1 VISSLSIA
9 NFELLNV
16 DLCFYSRRRYNA
28 KSEVQ
33 PFESNMIKIIHL
45 TFILLSIFSFVGR
58 VILSETH
65 PAILK
70 QKAFKIAPHVIDTL
84 LLVSG
89 ITLVFQGGWLS
100 TDYGW
105 IIAKMVALLGYI
117 GLGVVVMRNRG
128 TVRWL
133 AFVGAMVCFVYIGI
147 VAVTKNAF
155 FFI

>member
-1 VISSLSIA
+1 
-9 NFELLNV
+9 
-16 DLCFYSRRRYNA
+16 
-28 KSEVQ
+28 
-33 PFESNMIKIIHL
+33 MIKIFHL

-70 QKAFKIAPHVIDTL
+70 RKVFKISPHVIDTL

-89 ITLVFQGGWLS
+89 ITMVFQGGWLS
-100 TDYGW
+100 TEYGW
-105 IIAKMVALLGYI
+105 IIAKIVALMGYI

-128 TVRWL
+128 TTRWL
-133 AFVGAMVCFVYIGI
+133 AFVGAMACFVYIGI

-155 FFI
+155 FFF